1 MADEKKDASGRWSLD
16 SLPDLSGRTA
26 VVTGANSGIGFVTA
40 EALARAGA
48 RVVLAVRDE
57 ERGKAA
63 AGRISGAT
71 EVRRLDLADLA
82 SVREFAAGW
91 DGPLDL
97 LINNAGVM
105 MLPRQ
110 RTRDGFEMQFGTNH
124 LGHFALTNLLLP
136 HVTDRV
142 VTVASGAHRWPGAA
156 IHFDDLDFANGY
168 NPQRAYA
175 QSKLANLLFT
185 LELQRRLTEAGSAVR
200 AVAAHPGWAATNLQS
215 HAGNPATRLLMQLG
229 NRLFAQS
236 DRAGALPTLYAAV
249 EDVPGAAYVGPD
261 GFAEM
266 RGAPTLVGRTRAA
279 SDAGVARRLW
289 DVSEELTGVRFSVGA
304 GSVSGGGGS
313 GRG

>member
-1 MADEKKDASGRWSLD
+1 MVDEKKDASGRWSLA

-40 EALARAGA
+40 DALARAGA

-63 AGRISGAT
+63 AGRMSGAT

-142 VTVASGAHRWPGAA
+142 VTVASSAHRWPGAA
-156 IHFDDLDFANGY
+156 IHFDDLDLAAGY

-229 NRLFAQS
+229 NRLLAQS

-249 EDVPGAAYVGPD
+249 EDVPGASYVGPD

-289 DVSEELTGVRFSVGA
+289 SVSEELTGVDFPLKVG
-304 GSVSGGGGS
+304 
-313 GRG
+313 